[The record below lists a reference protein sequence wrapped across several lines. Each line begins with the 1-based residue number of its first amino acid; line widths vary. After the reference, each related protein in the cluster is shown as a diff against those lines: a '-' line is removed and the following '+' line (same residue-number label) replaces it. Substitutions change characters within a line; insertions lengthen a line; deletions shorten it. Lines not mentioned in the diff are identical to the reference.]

1 MRRRCF
7 CPAEHCCCSQFGSSG
22 RAGPCSLCAPRV
34 CLANPTISPKP
45 RGSPAIGCTLGP
57 LKLCHQPLTRLSCP
71 TEPRACPSLMKPP
84 IPWHWGE
91 SAVWHLGQ
99 WKGSGGPR
107 VLFAATQSATAPVPS
122 LCPCADPPLSIFSLS
137 CFPCQ

>member
-1 MRRRCF
+1 MKRRCF

-57 LKLCHQPLTRLSCP
+57 LELCHQPLTRLSCP

-91 SAVWHLGQ
+91 SAFWHLGQ

-107 VLFAATQSATAPVPS
+107 VLFAATLDSPVTRVPRP
-122 LCPCADPPLSIFSLS
+122 LCPPRVPVLIHH
-137 CFPCQ
+137 